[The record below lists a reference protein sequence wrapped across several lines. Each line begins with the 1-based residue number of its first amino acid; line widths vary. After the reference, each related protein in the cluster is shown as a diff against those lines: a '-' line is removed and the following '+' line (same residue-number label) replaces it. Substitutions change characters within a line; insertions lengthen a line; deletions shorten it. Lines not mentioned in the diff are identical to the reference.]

1 MEAPKLT
8 TGIATAAL
16 MAGIVGGGGLSAGA
30 AGAET
35 LRVANWLPPS
45 HPIVRDMVQPWAAN
59 VEEATEGRVTVDIL
73 DAPLGPPPAHFDMAA
88 DGIADVTFGVHGY
101 TPGRF
106 TLTQMVEV
114 PFLGDSAEALS
125 VAYWRVHEEHLAEAN
140 EHEGVQVLGVF
151 THGPGHIFNT
161 VQPVEAVEDLDG
173 MKLRVGGGIVSQ
185 VADLLNVVTVPAP
198 STETYELL
206 SNGVADGILF
216 PHESVPFFN
225 LEGVLE
231 YGTIVPGGLY
241 NTSFFFVMNADRFD
255 ALSAEDQEA
264 IMSVSGED
272 FSRMAG
278 RAWDEADAAGLEAIE
293 EAGIEMITASD
304 AMIDSLRETL
314 SPVEEGLV
322 ESMNEAGVDGG
333 AALEMF
339 RAEVE
344 AYEPGTE

>member
-1 MEAPKLT
+1 MEARKLER
-8 TGIATAAL
+8 GIAAAAL
-16 MAGIVGGGGLSAGA
+16 IAGIVGMTPAASA

-45 HPIVRDMVQPWAAN
+45 HPIVRDMVQPWAAS
-59 VEEATEGRVTVDIL
+59 VEEATDGRVTVEIL

-125 VAYWRVHEEHLAEAN
+125 VAYWRVHEEHLAEAG

-161 VQPVEAVEDLDG
+161 VEPVEAVDDLDA
-173 MKLRVGGGIVSQ
+173 MKLRVGGGIVSE
-185 VADLLNVVTVPAP
+185 VADLLDIVTVPAP

-231 YGTIVPGGLY
+231 YGTVVPGGLY
-241 NTSFFFVMNADRFD
+241 NTSFFFVMNAGRFD

-264 IMSVSGED
+264 IMSVSGES

-293 EAGIEMITASD
+293 DAGIEMMTAPDEMMD
-304 AMIDSLRETL
+304 ALRDRLT
-314 SPVEEGLV
+314 PVEEGLIAA
-322 ESMNEAGVDGG
+322 MNEAGVDGE
-333 AALEMF
+333 AALEML

-344 AYEPGTE
+344 AYEPEED

>member
-114 PFLGDSAEALS
+114 PFLGDSD
-125 VAYWRVHEEHLAEAN
+125 
-140 EHEGVQVLGVF
+140 EGVQVLGVF

-278 RAWDEADAAGLEAIE
+278 RAWDDADAAGLEAIE
-293 EAGIEMITASD
+293 EAGIAMITASD
-304 AMIDSLRETL
+304 AMMDSLHETL
-314 SPVEEGLV
+314 SPVDEGLV

>member
-1 MEAPKLT
+1 MEARKLER
-8 TGIATAAL
+8 GIAAAAL
-16 MAGIVGGGGLSAGA
+16 IAGVVGTAFAASAA
-30 AGAET
+30 ESET

-45 HPIVRDMVQPWAAN
+45 HPIVRDMVQPWADN
-59 VEEATEGRVTVDIL
+59 VEEATDGRVTVDIL

-125 VAYWRVHEEHLAEAN
+125 VAYWRVHQEHLAAAD
-140 EHEGVQVLGVF
+140 EHQGVQVLGVF

-161 VQPVEAVEDLDG
+161 VQPVEAVGDLDG

-241 NTSFFFVMNADRFD
+241 NTSFFFVMNGDRFD

-264 IMSVSGED
+264 IMSVSGEA

-278 RAWDEADAAGLEAIE
+278 RAWDAADEAGLAAIE
-293 EAGIEMITASD
+293 EAGIDVTTAPDEMMEA
-304 AMIDSLRETL
+304 LRERL
-314 SPVEEGLV
+314 VPVEEGLIAA
-322 ESMNEAGVDGG
+322 MDEAGVDGE

-339 RAEVE
+339 RSEVDG
-344 AYEPGTE
+344 YEPEAD